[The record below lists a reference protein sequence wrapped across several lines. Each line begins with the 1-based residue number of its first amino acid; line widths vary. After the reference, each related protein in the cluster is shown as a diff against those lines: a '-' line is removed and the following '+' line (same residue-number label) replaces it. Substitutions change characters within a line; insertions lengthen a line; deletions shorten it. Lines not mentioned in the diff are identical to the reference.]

1 MVRVKIVLD
10 ADVLIHFAK
19 GGCLSLLPTIL
30 SEFEHIVLSTV
41 YEEIKSVRH
50 QLDNQINLLGN
61 ISKENFAPTGEMR
74 REYAR
79 LLTRFGSGESA
90 CMSYCRYT
98 NNVIGSSNLKDI
110 KDYCADQG
118 ISYLTTLDFL
128 YYAIRRG
135 KMTREE
141 CTRFICE
148 VRSKG
153 SRLPDFDFD
162 RYIPNFIP
170 LNG

>member
-90 CMSYCRYT
+90 CMSYC
-98 NNVIGSSNLKDI
+98 NNFG
-110 KDYCADQG
+110 
-118 ISYLTTLDFL
+118 F
-128 YYAIRRG
+128 
-135 KMTREE
+135 
-141 CTRFICE
+141 
-148 VRSKG
+148 
-153 SRLPDFDFD
+153 
-162 RYIPNFIP
+162 P
-170 LNG
+170 LLCDKTGEDD